1 MKKAYKS
8 LTKSYEE
15 SERKLNDISYEL
27 YGKNLSLKELG
38 KLSLSLN
45 EKMKDNE
52 NLLYEAINKIE
63 SYNKGSA
70 RNVLIHTILSLISI
84 GICFINFQLD

>member
-27 YGKNLSLKELG
+27 YGKNLSLK
-38 KLSLSLN
+38 
-45 EKMKDNE
+45 
-52 NLLYEAINKIE
+52 
-63 SYNKGSA
+63 
-70 RNVLIHTILSLISI
+70 
-84 GICFINFQLD
+84 

>member
-52 NLLYEAINKIE
+52 NLLYDSIVRIKIFR
-63 SYNKGSA
+63 A
-70 RNVLIHTILSLISI
+70 APLL
-84 GICFINFQLD
+84 